1 MTNTKPYLLCWVVLI
16 FDKLHALYFAFH
28 VELFVH
34 RVTLHRF
41 TNNIVSACFRG
52 LHICQQEYV
61 LLAWGGRYLMSRLLH
76 GKLLTTMIPTI
87 AWLSCSQ
94 TGLSCDG
101 NNRFPIILKLSI
113 KLSYVVT
120 FKSILDIFMLM

>member
-1 MTNTKPYLLCWVVLI
+1 M
-16 FDKLHALYFAFH
+16 
-28 VELFVH
+28 
-34 RVTLHRF
+34 
-41 TNNIVSACFRG
+41 
-52 LHICQQEYV
+52 

-87 AWLSCSQ
+87 AWPSCSQ

-101 NNRFPIILKLSI
+101 NNRFSIILKLSI